1 MFVEKIITAYAI
13 AKISN
18 PEITMKQVEDLYSRY
33 LTEGYEEYNKL
44 HSCDA
49 GAEAEAIEKPF

>member
-1 MFVEKIITAYAI
+1 
-13 AKISN
+13 
-18 PEITMKQVEDLYSRY
+18 MKQVEDLYSRY